1 MRQVPKRSRAVVLVE
16 THEFREIRSRQ
27 FRVAL
32 DLEQVL
38 VVLVSR
44 VVAEVRGAGI
54 DRGIVGIGV
63 DDDELVVDVYRRGAS
78 LLLSRFRRW
87 QRALAAQVDRA
98 QLREESGRRLTA
110 VEERVRQDFLV
121 LSRARNS
128 VTLICVAGLG

>member
-16 THEFREIRSRQ
+16 THEFREIRSRH

-78 LLLSRFRRW
+78 LLLSRFRRR